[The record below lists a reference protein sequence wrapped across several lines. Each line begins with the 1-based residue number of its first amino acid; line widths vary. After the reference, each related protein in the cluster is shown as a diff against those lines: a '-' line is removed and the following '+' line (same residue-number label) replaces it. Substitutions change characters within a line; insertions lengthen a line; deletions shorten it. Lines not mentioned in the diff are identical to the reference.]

1 MASAAVLARK
11 RAPAASSAPR
21 PPPRLASDS
30 ALWPKK
36 PQLLTRRERDDLLQ
50 ATGDFFSEL
59 LTEAEAA
66 EVRALEEQV
75 RESQTLMAKAH
86 EMAASTRRGFHTA
99 LEAVLS
105 RSRDEAPDD
114 ELRSLLPS
122 PPKAPVQAPLEAAL
136 ARAAAGNGSWPYR
149 KSLAAAKWIRG
160 ICEAVRGLSEG
171 ALALAGGAGILGASR
186 GPKRQAPGS
195 LHHDLE
201 LARVGVAPGLG
212 DQVLQRSLQLGLF
225 LGISSRPRGTSSQS
239 C

>member
-1 MASAAVLARK
+1 MDRTLPEATNDPGQANLPPPPTIPQATA
-11 RAPAASSAPR
+11 
-21 PPPRLASDS
+21 PPRLASDS

-122 PPKAPVQAPLEAAL
+122 PPKAPVQAPSRPPWPGQRPGTAHGPT
-136 ARAAAGNGSWPYR
+136 GNPWQPPSGS
-149 KSLAAAKWIRG
+149 
-160 ICEAVRGLSEG
+160 
-171 ALALAGGAGILGASR
+171 GASAR
-186 GPKRQAPGS
+186 PCGVFPKEPW
-195 LHHDLE
+195 
-201 LARVGVAPGLG
+201 P
-212 DQVLQRSLQLGLF
+212 
-225 LGISSRPRGTSSQS
+225 
-239 C
+239 